1 MDARR
6 NICLLLIA
14 SACFLTAG
22 QAQNERLRFEGRYLK
37 ENARGFTDKQQKIS
51 WKPEETA
58 IIICDMW
65 DRHWCE
71 TATQRV
77 KEMAPR
83 MNQFVSAARAQGV
96 TIIHAP
102 SNTMDFYES
111 YPQRMKMKEAMA
123 VPSSSTILDWYSLDP
138 AREPALP
145 IDDSDG
151 GCDDP
156 QSDCVNC
163 VVWKK
168 QIDLLEIKDQDG
180 ISDSGREI
188 NNYFTRRGIR
198 NVIIMGVHTNMCV
211 LGRSFGIR
219 SHVNQGRNVVLVR
232 DLTDAMYNPEMHP
245 KASHKEG
252 TSLVIN
258 HIEKF
263 WCPTIT
269 SDQLLTR

>member
-1 MDARR
+1 MDVRR
-6 NICLLLIA
+6 TISLLLIS
-14 SACFLTAG
+14 SAFFLSAG

-37 ENARGFTDKQQKIS
+37 ENARGFTDKQKKIS

-65 DRHWCE
+65 DQHWCE

-83 MNQFVSAARAQGV
+83 MNQFVSAARALGV

-102 SNTMDFYES
+102 SNTMDFYAS
-111 YPQRMKMKEAMA
+111 YPQRMKMKEVEA
-123 VPSSSTILDWYSLDP
+123 VPSSTAILDWYSLDP
-138 AREPALP
+138 DREPALP

-188 NNYFTRRGIR
+188 NNYFIRRGIR